1 MNKSLYLAV
10 LVVYIFILAGCA
22 GEPTATPTLIRTNT
36 TTLNAAPT
44 PMPTLE
50 PTPAPISTPISEPVW
65 LSAGPRGLQFTND
78 FQLTELFRADPTTY
92 YWDLTAGHGGRD
104 IYAIREQFTDS
115 RFDQMGSTR
124 QVLAK
129 TAVVRLYGL
138 QEERAQAEVV
148 FYFGDPALK
157 DPALWDPGTDLSGTI
172 SPECCDKP
180 GGKLSVANNGD
191 LFFVARAWTGG
202 PEGQRPSYNNAAHE
216 GASLIVRRVDGTL
229 QKILTVPELVD
240 AGVLGEQAANQGLGF
255 AVAASAPDRVWLDIY
270 NWFSGRDHMEVRRF
284 YEIQDPNRDG
294 DWSDRTVVGLS
305 LPDLVTAQDYTSWFS
320 HRVLTE
326 PSVGGQDRSRSF
338 LLQMAGRPREKLIY
352 RVSDYDGNGD
362 ALGQGEFELL
372 FSGFLIP
379 GKIPYMSPRI
389 VVRDGRVV
397 LEELVTDSFTKQGRV
412 SRILETGE
420 VVDIARGFSDIK
432 HVVAGSGG
440 NIYVWGS
447 PAETKPAPHQAQV
460 LYRLAPVPVGT
471 RAEGEAVTAAAQ
483 PFPTP
488 EPAGETLTPGVPR
501 IA

>member
-157 DPALWDPGTDLSGTI
+157 DPALWTRVPIYRGP
-172 SPECCDKP
+172 SPP
-180 GGKLSVANNGD
+180 SVATN
-191 LFFVARAWTGG
+191 
-202 PEGQRPSYNNAAHE
+202 Q
-216 GASLIVRRVDGTL
+216 GASSPSQTTATCSSWPGPGPAAQRDNVRRITMLPMRGHPL
-229 QKILTVPELVD
+229 SC
-240 AGVLGEQAANQGLGF
+240 
-255 AVAASAPDRVWLDIY
+255 AAST
-270 NWFSGRDHMEVRRF
+270 GRYRR
-284 YEIQDPNRDG
+284 
-294 DWSDRTVVGLS
+294 S
-305 LPDLVTAQDYTSWFS
+305 
-320 HRVLTE
+320 
-326 PSVGGQDRSRSF
+326 
-338 LLQMAGRPREKLIY
+338 
-352 RVSDYDGNGD
+352 
-362 ALGQGEFELL
+362 
-372 FSGFLIP
+372 
-379 GKIPYMSPRI
+379 
-389 VVRDGRVV
+389 
-397 LEELVTDSFTKQGRV
+397 
-412 SRILETGE
+412 
-420 VVDIARGFSDIK
+420 
-432 HVVAGSGG
+432 
-440 NIYVWGS
+440 
-447 PAETKPAPHQAQV
+447 
-460 LYRLAPVPVGT
+460 
-471 RAEGEAVTAAAQ
+471 
-483 PFPTP
+483 
-488 EPAGETLTPGVPR
+488 
-501 IA
+501 

>member
-1 MNKSLYLAV
+1 
-10 LVVYIFILAGCA
+10 
-22 GEPTATPTLIRTNT
+22 
-36 TTLNAAPT
+36 
-44 PMPTLE
+44 
-50 PTPAPISTPISEPVW
+50 
-65 LSAGPRGLQFTND
+65 
-78 FQLTELFRADPTTY
+78 
-92 YWDLTAGHGGRD
+92 
-104 IYAIREQFTDS
+104 
-115 RFDQMGSTR
+115 
-124 QVLAK
+124 
-129 TAVVRLYGL
+129 
-138 QEERAQAEVV
+138 
-148 FYFGDPALK
+148 
-157 DPALWDPGTDLSGTI
+157 
-172 SPECCDKP
+172 
-180 GGKLSVANNGD
+180 
-191 LFFVARAWTGG
+191 
-202 PEGQRPSYNNAAHE
+202 
-216 GASLIVRRVDGTL
+216 
-229 QKILTVPELVD
+229 
-240 AGVLGEQAANQGLGF
+240 
-255 AVAASAPDRVWLDIY
+255 
-270 NWFSGRDHMEVRRF
+270 
-284 YEIQDPNRDG
+284 
-294 DWSDRTVVGLS
+294 
-305 LPDLVTAQDYTSWFS
+305 
-320 HRVLTE
+320 
-326 PSVGGQDRSRSF
+326 
-338 LLQMAGRPREKLIY
+338 MAGRPREKLIY